1 MRSVRTDLA
10 MEAAG
15 RYTQNILG
23 VRIETIEE
31 ENILETIV
39 HIDTDE
45 AAHKLDKAKG
55 TFITLCANA
64 LPCAGP
70 DLRQKVAQRLSAAL
84 SGLIPGDGEIL
95 LIGLGNRHV
104 TADALGAQVVD
115 YALVTRHMKSN
126 VADELQARLRSV
138 CAVAPGVLG
147 VTGMETAEMV
157 KGIVERIKPCT
168 VIAIDALAALDSNR
182 IGTTIQITDTGI
194 NPGSGVKNH
203 RRGLTIDTLGVPVI
217 AIGVPM
223 VVYASTIAR
232 DALSILVN
240 DLKLTSEEAN
250 GEEQALDSLI
260 EHISKGPLGELIVTP
275 REIDNMVKNLAQT
288 LAMGIN
294 FALQPKLSREEIPI
308 LMN

>member
-10 MEAAG
+10 MEAAD
-15 RYTQNILG
+15 RYSQNMNGL
-23 VRIETIEE
+23 RIE
-31 ENILETIV
+31 NISFQHLSQTVV
-39 HIDTDE
+39 HIDTDD
-45 AAHKLDKAKG
+45 AAQKLSKTKG
-55 TFITLCANA
+55 TFITICAND
-64 LPCAGP
+64 LPSAGP
-70 DLRQKVAQRLSAAL
+70 ELRQEIAQHVGDSLTQLLPA
-84 SGLIPGDGEIL
+84 DGEVL
-95 LIGLGNRHV
+95 VIGLGNRHV

-115 YALVTRHMKSN
+115 YTLVTRHMRSN
-126 VADELQARLRSV
+126 ITSELQSRLRSV

-157 KGIVERIKPCT
+157 KGIVERIQPCA

-182 IGTTIQITDTGI
+182 IGTTVQITDTGI
-194 NPGSGVKNH
+194 NPGSGVGNH
-203 RRGLTIDTLGVPVI
+203 RRGLTVDTLGVPVI

-232 DALSILVN
+232 DALAILVN
-240 DLKLTSEEAN
+240 DLKMKSDESDESEK
-250 GEEQALDSLI
+250 ALDALI
-260 EHISKGPLGELIVTP
+260 EHISQGPLGELVVTP

-294 FALQPKLSREEIPI
+294 FALQPKLSKEEIPI